1 MKKTYIQPRVNVRNI
16 GEESILAASD
26 TSSITIEKP
35 SSEEE
40 QNITVLSK
48 HNELF
53 SSDMWDDQENN

>member
-26 TSSITIEKP
+26 TTITVEKP
-35 SSEEE
+35 SSDEE
-40 QNITVLSK
+40 QSITVLSK
-48 HNELF
+48 HNDLF